1 MPLFFLADPL
11 LEFLFFY
18 KSCFGI
24 PVNWAFGQ
32 ILAAVILAILPNRTL
47 HLQLLVTGFLCVN
60 SAQPLS
66 QDLPVLPLLLPVE
79 YLHAFK
85 ALGCF
90 ASFEMGSSCGI
101 QAGSLVYSPPGTTGV
116 HHSA

>member
-1 MPLFFLADPL
+1 M
-11 LEFLFFY
+11 
-18 KSCFGI
+18 
-24 PVNWAFGQ
+24 NWAFGQ
-32 ILAAVILAILPNRTL
+32 ILATVILAILPNRTL
-47 HLQLLVTGFLCVN
+47 HLQLFVTGFLCVN

-90 ASFEMGSSCGI
+90 ASFETGSSCGV
-101 QAGSLVYSPPGTTGV
+101 QAASLVYSPPGTTGV
-116 HHSA
+116 YLYA